1 MRVWVCCCVCACI
14 VRVNRAC
21 VMRVC
26 VVCDANEH
34 ACEEVCVLSSVW
46 CVQRLVVPALR
57 DVCECA
63 ECLGEKEGVLCRR
76 GEGVQARG
84 MYVEHAF
91 NVWCMLNMPLK
102 CSV

>member
-1 MRVWVCCCVCACI
+1 MRVWVCCCVCAYI

-34 ACEEVCVLSSVW
+34 ACKGVCVLSSVW

-63 ECLGEKEGVLCRR
+63 ECLGEKERVLCAEVKACRR
-76 GEGVQARG
+76 EV
-84 MYVEHAF
+84 
-91 NVWCMLNMPLK
+91 CMLNMPLT
-102 CSV
+102 CGAC